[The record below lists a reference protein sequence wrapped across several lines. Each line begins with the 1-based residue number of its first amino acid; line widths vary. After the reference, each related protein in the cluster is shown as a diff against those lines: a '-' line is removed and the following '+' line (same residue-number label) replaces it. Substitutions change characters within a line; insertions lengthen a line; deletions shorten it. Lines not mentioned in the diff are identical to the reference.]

1 MNQYQGG
8 QPPYDPYYGRPPVDP
23 YAQPPQPQ
31 PSDPYLGQPSGDPYA
46 PPHPG
51 DPYYGPPPGDPY
63 YGPPPGDPY
72 AQQAQYQAWQAQQQ
86 AYRQAPAP
94 AARPR
99 SSGGAVIAGI
109 FLVLLGGWFLL
120 RDQVSI
126 DLGHAWPVVAVALG
140 ALMVIAA
147 FIPRRQA

>member
-23 YAQPPQPQ
+23 YAHPTPPQ
-31 PSDPYLGQPSGDPYA
+31 PSDPYFAQPSGDPYA
-46 PPHPG
+46 PP
-51 DPYYGPPPGDPY
+51 PPPGDPS

-86 AYRQAPAP
+86 AYWQQPTP

-120 RDQVSI
+120 RDQMSL
-126 DLGHAWPVVAVALG
+126 DLGHAWPVVAVGLG
-140 ALMVIAA
+140 VLMVIAA